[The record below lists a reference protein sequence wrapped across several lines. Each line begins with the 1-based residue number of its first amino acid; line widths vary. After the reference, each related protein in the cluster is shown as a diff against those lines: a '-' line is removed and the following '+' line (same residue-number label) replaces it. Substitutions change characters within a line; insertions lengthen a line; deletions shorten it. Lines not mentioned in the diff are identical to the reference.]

1 MVEKFMNN
9 FNKIV
14 NWLKKPDNK
23 RYSIFFTSVFLLILI
38 FSAAG
43 CTGGNSNLEPN
54 IPPIDTPS
62 ADKTS
67 KVSGDIKDVAPDVN
81 TDDIMVEPG
90 NVDDIGATKDKK
102 KKDKKSS
109 KDSNEDEIDIIANKT
124 EKMVPLVVEESGRA
138 DPFLPANEAVNK
150 DEASAQKL
158 LELQKA
164 KLKYDLI
171 EPPNSAQANED
182 AQKVLTTTVSGIM
195 YDQTSPSA
203 ILNIE
208 GSDFLVRSGDVVNGY
223 KVLAISPSVVT
234 VQLGSNIYKAGVGQ
248 LLVTD
253 GINYNT
259 VPNLNKKFGGA
270 KK

>member
-1 MVEKFMNN
+1 MNN
-9 FNKIV
+9 FNKV
-14 NWLKKPDNK
+14 VSWVKKPNN
-23 RYSIFFTSVFLLILI
+23 RQYSMLFMCLFLLVLI

-43 CTGGNSNLEPN
+43 CTGSNSNLEPN
-54 IPPIDTPS
+54 APQMDTPS
-62 ADKTS
+62 ADKPS
-67 KVSGDIKDVAPDVN
+67 KVSNEIGNIAPDVN
-81 TDDIMVEPG
+81 SDDIMVEPG
-90 NVDDIGATKDKK
+90 NANDIGATNNKN
-102 KKDKKSS
+102 KKDKKIL

-259 VPNLNKKFGGA
+259 VPNLSKKFGGA

>member
-1 MVEKFMNN
+1 MNN
-9 FNKIV
+9 FNKMV
-14 NWLKKPDNK
+14 SWLKKPDNK
-23 RYSIFFTSVFLLILI
+23 RYGIFFMSIFLLVLI
-38 FSAAG
+38 FSASG
-43 CTGGNSNLEPN
+43 CTGSNSNLEPN
-54 IPPIDTPS
+54 TPPMEAPS
-62 ADKTS
+62 VDKTS
-67 KVSGDIKDVAPDVN
+67 KVSEDIKDVTPDVN
-81 TDDIMVEPG
+81 ADDIMIEPG

-138 DPFLPANEAVNK
+138 NPFLPANEAANK
-150 DEASAQKL
+150 DATSAQKV

-171 EPPNSAQANED
+171 EPPNSAQADED
-182 AQKVLTTTVSGIM
+182 AQKILTTTVSGIM

-203 ILNIE
+203 ILNID

-223 KVLAISPSVVT
+223 KILAINPSVVT